1 MQWTCG
7 QLIVKI
13 KHYSEWHFLLLNSHY
28 SCLLPVLGLGDKFN
42 FDKDKCCLCPSV
54 EALRERIEWLLEEGY
69 SPLLEPGSKL
79 KGSFLSLSVTLSS
92 SWPGVMIETGTSKDT
107 REWLWSQYWELVV
120 SDRTGLLQR
129 KFFRP
134 SSVWIYLSSQDLD
147 NDNDRW

>member
-1 MQWTCG
+1 MSGQKLMNWTLSLHTIRNVGTHDSALLLYWRWVFQFWSLTTQQMQWTCG

-54 EALRERIEWLLEEGY
+54 EALRERIDWLLEEGY

-107 REWLWSQYWELVV
+107 RE
-120 SDRTGLLQR
+120 R
-129 KFFRP
+129 
-134 SSVWIYLSSQDLD
+134 
-147 NDNDRW
+147 

>member
-13 KHYSEWHFLLLNSHY
+13 KHYSEWHFFVNSHY

-54 EALRERIEWLLEEGY
+54 EALRERMDWLLEEVY

-92 SWPGVMIETGTSKDT
+92 SWPGVMMETGTIKDT
-107 REWLWSQYWELVV
+107 REWLWSQYWEFVT
-120 SDRTGLLQR
+120 DRGFYRESSSALRLL
-129 KFFRP
+129 
-134 SSVWIYLSSQDLD
+134 WIYLSSQDLD
-147 NDNDRW
+147 NDSDRW